1 MRGPRVA
8 VCVATALVL
17 SLLLFL
23 GSCGEGDDPGAESLT
38 MRQLTRSVEAQSA
51 DFLERDGTALHR
63 SLEQFLPGRITIEVA
78 KGSTECRSG
87 NQTASISNPN
97 KYPFA
102 CIVEGSAEGEGL
114 TVNITL
120 GFVGLK
126 LAGRCWRAANER
138 VSVTTGAPALVS
150 QEEAARPV
158 NQVRACV

>member
-1 MRGPRVA
+1 
-8 VCVATALVL
+8 
-17 SLLLFL
+17 
-23 GSCGEGDDPGAESLT
+23 

-138 VSVTTGAPALVS
+138 VESGSGLDAPPSAASARRRHPRPRRHPRRVERHRCEQPS
-150 QEEAARPV
+150 QS
-158 NQVRACV
+158 